1 MVRSL
6 SEEKAAI
13 DTILDRP
20 RALRFIG
27 LTQMLFGIFGL
38 LGTIGLIVATWQ
50 GVPELAEMGYIYAVL
65 LFVGVAIPCL
75 AIGNYVDDLRRRAV
89 IAQII
94 YSLASAII
102 AGWFLLQF
110 GLDYH
115 WTFPWFDLSFDVYI
129 GNLAAAILGLESVFA
144 FYLVAMWSTVAPP
157 ADVKIVRDKAK
168 AELIE
173 RGTIPSPMETR
184 LVGPDGES
192 LLSEEDS
199 RHILD
204 VRRLETD
211 EGMAILCSNCGGA
224 TPIEEIRDDNTVR
237 CNYCGVQLGVSSVF
251 VPCENH
257 PNLLAATK
265 CAVCGDYYCRECLTA
280 QEPPVDEKWEGS
292 MVFLC
297 RKCFEGRYRPAVTTT
312 SLVIPIDKLFGQA
325 SGRFSKIG
333 RMYASFL
340 KKYASAMKWVLYWGI
355 RFAAQLGKSGGK
367 RGGGGNDDAAAF
379 LLVLIII
386 VVAVPVVVALLML
399 LGGIVII
406 PLLFYAGLIGIT
418 IEAIKIIRHT
428 DFISLNKAR
437 EEGIRLGKP
446 VEKKESVLRED
457 SRSWVDR
464 SREQKRAPAEGFFR
478 T

>member
-1 MVRSL
+1 M
-6 SEEKAAI
+6 SEENTVI

-27 LTQMLFGIFGL
+27 LTQMLFGLFGL
-38 LGTIGLIVATWQ
+38 LGSIGLIVAAWQ
-50 GVPELAEMGYIYAVL
+50 EQPQLADMGYVYAIL
-65 LFVGVAIPCL
+65 LFLGVAVPCL
-75 AIGNYVDDLRRRAV
+75 VIGNYVDDLRRSAV
-89 IAQII
+89 IAQIF
-94 YSLASAII
+94 YSLASGLI
-102 AGWFLLQF
+102 AGWFLWEF
-110 GLDYH
+110 GLAYQ
-115 WTFPWFDLSFDVYI
+115 WTFPWFDFSFDVYI
-129 GNLAAAILGLESVFA
+129 GNLAAGILAIESIFA
-144 FYLVAMWSTVAPP
+144 LYLIARWKTVAPP
-157 ADVKIVRDKAK
+157 SDMRIERDKTK

-184 LVGPDGES
+184 LVGPDGKT
-192 LLSEEDS
+192 LLSEEDG
-199 RHILD
+199 RHILN
-204 VRRLETD
+204 VRRVETE

-224 TPIEEIRDDNTVR
+224 TPIEEIQQDNTVK
-237 CNYCGVQLGVSSVF
+237 CNYCGVQLGVASVF

-297 RKCFEGRYRPAVTTT
+297 KKCFEGRYRPAVTTT
-312 SLVIPIDKLFGQA
+312 SLVIPIDQLFGQA

-340 KKYASAMKWVLYWGI
+340 KKYASAMKWVLYWGL

-367 RGGGGNDDAAAF
+367 RGGGKSDDAAAF

-399 LGGIVII
+399 LGGIIII

-418 IEAIKIIRHT
+418 IEAVKIIRHT

-446 VEKKESVLRED
+446 AEKKESVLRND
-457 SRSWVDR
+457 SRSWVNR
-464 SREQKRAPAEGFFR
+464 SREKENAPAEGFFR